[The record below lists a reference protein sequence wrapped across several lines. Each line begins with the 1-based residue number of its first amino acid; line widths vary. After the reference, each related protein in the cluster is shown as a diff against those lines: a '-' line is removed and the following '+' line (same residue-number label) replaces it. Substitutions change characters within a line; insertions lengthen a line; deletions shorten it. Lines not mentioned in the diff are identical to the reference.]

1 MTLVFNRRK
10 VFSHSTEFITSQAHC
25 CTASFPL
32 SLPVISLN
40 VQEKLYDGK
49 NISSEPFP
57 GSLDMALRSSKSL
70 LFISG
75 TILTGCR
82 REASASIPAGAGA
95 EH

>member
-1 MTLVFNRRK
+1 MTAR
-10 VFSHSTEFITSQAHC
+10 TPA
-25 CTASFPL
+25 
-32 SLPVISLN
+32 
-40 VQEKLYDGK
+40 
-49 NISSEPFP
+49 PFP